1 MVILSWCNMFIE
13 RSIVIMVKCIFSFLI
28 ALICLVT
35 GLPAEAARNDNYPTP
50 LFCYVLSN
58 GRVTTY
64 VQNSTARVSGYID
77 GGVDQ
82 VQLNNI
88 YPSDNWVYGGY
99 PTSRGRKWAW
109 FRVSDVIYDYN
120 YQMKKTKALRN
131 APAYR
136 KKERGQ
142 TIGSV
147 YANDVIYVVSEYGN
161 LAQIIYPI
169 NGGYKLGWVEK
180 SVVDWGSRPAPQP
193 GENYPTGNIVN
204 VSNGTYKIAS
214 AANLNMVLDLDNGRN
229 ENGANLHL
237 WQWVGTPQQKF
248 VIENCGNGYYS
259 IRPSYTDKKLDGL
272 GSKPNNGT
280 NVGLWTSN
288 GSNEQRWRFIDA
300 GNGYVYIES
309 KMKPGLSL
317 DCQGGRVQ
325 NGVNVQVWMRGNV
338 PWNKWKLERIDTQP
352 GQSAEK
358 YVVSTNG
365 ATLALRS
372 GPGTNY
378 GIKVKMPRGSVVEVY
393 SISNGWANLS
403 YNGTRGYASVAYLR
417 KQGNIEPEYT
427 SQQREYTTREIALTS
442 SRQVVDTFNGVE
454 AIYSKNYTAPGD
466 ATYNCAALVKKYYAK
481 HYGVTPYNL
490 LPGRRP
496 VVNGRSLNKV
506 TSPKIGD
513 IVGIKTSSGVNGHWA
528 IVKDV
533 NGNQVTL
540 FEQNWKY
547 NGKTK
552 VNRKIDISSANYYR
566 L

>member
-1 MVILSWCNMFIE
+1 MCKLIFRIIITCLCMIMTSSVFAAQRAIISDGWYK
-13 RSIVIMVKCIFSFLI
+13 IVPVH
-28 ALICLVT
+28 
-35 GLPAEAARNDNYPTP
+35 
-50 LFCYVLSN
+50 
-58 GRVTTY
+58 
-64 VQNSTARVSGYID
+64 VQS
-77 GGVDQ
+77 
-82 VQLNNI
+82 
-88 YPSDNWVYGGY
+88 
-99 PTSRGRKWAW
+99 
-109 FRVSDVIYDYN
+109 
-120 YQMKKTKALRN
+120 KALDSAGAGKN
-131 APAYR
+131 A
-136 KKERGQ
+136 G
-142 TIGSV
+142 T
-147 YANDVIYVVSEYGN
+147 N
-161 LAQIIYPI
+161 LQI
-169 NGGYKLGWVEK
+169 WDF
-180 SVVDWGSRPAPQP
+180 VDA
-193 GENYPTGNIVN
+193 
-204 VSNGTYKIAS
+204 
-214 AANLNMVLDLDNGRN
+214 
-229 ENGANLHL
+229 
-237 WQWVGTPQQKF
+237 PQQKF
-248 VIENCGNGYYS
+248 YVQHRGNGWYSFKAGHCDLYVDAQGGVPRRGENVWLYTWNGTDAQLWGLYNAGDGYYIETKMQS
-259 IRPSYTDKKLDGL
+259 NLVFDCAGAGR
-272 GSKPNNGT
+272 NNGNNVQLWSKE
-280 NVGLWTSN
+280 NVGWH
-288 GSNEQRWRFIDA
+288 
-300 GNGYVYIES
+300 
-309 KMKPGLSL
+309 
-317 DCQGGRVQ
+317 
-325 NGVNVQVWMRGNV
+325 
-338 PWNKWKLERIDTQP
+338 KWKFVRVSPPQSQTQP
-352 GQSAEK
+352 QSAEK

-372 GPGTNY
+372 GPSTNY
-378 GIKVKMPRGSVVEVY
+378 GIKARMPRGSVVEVY

>member
-1 MVILSWCNMFIE
+1 MFIE
-13 RSIVIMVKCIFSFLI
+13 RHIVIMVKCVFSFLL
-28 ALICLVT
+28 ALICFVT

-50 LFCYVLSN
+50 LFCYALSN

-120 YQMKKTKALRN
+120 YQMKKTKALRT

-147 YANDVIYVVSEYGN
+147 YANDVIYVVSEYGD

-180 SVVDWGSRPAPQP
+180 NVVDWGSRPATQP
-193 GENYPTGNIVN
+193 GTNYPTGDIVN

-214 AANLNMVLDLDNGRN
+214 AANLNMVLDLDKGSN

-259 IRPSYTDKKLDGL
+259 LRPSYTDKKLDGL
-272 GSKPNNGT
+272 GSRPNNGT

-338 PWNKWKLERIDTQP
+338 PWNKWKLERLDTP
-352 GQSAEK
+352 SEK

-378 GIKVKMPRGSVVEVY
+378 GIKARMSRGSVVEVY
-393 SISNGWANLS
+393 SISNGWAKLS
-403 YNGTRGYASVAYLR
+403 YNGMSGFASAAYLKPFVTDEKIGYPLKDVYVCGNNWGTYYSKKGANHLGIDIKSRSGDDNVYASALGYVVQTGYNSDN
-417 KQGNIEPEYT
+417 GNTITIEHNINGKRFYT
-427 SQQREYTTREIALTS
+427 FYGHLASINIGKGAK
-442 SRQVVDTFNGVE
+442 V
-454 AIYSKNYTAPGD
+454 SKGQ
-466 ATYNCAALVKKYYAK
+466 
-481 HYGVTPYNL
+481 
-490 LPGRRP
+490 
-496 VVNGRSLNKV
+496 
-506 TSPKIGD
+506 KIG
-513 IVGIKTSSGVNGHWA
+513 IVGNTGKSSTGKHLHFA
-528 IVKDV
+528 ITTQLGSGTYGYGSV
-533 NGNQVTL
+533 NGNVGVKNGYK
-540 FEQNWKY
+540 FY
-547 NGKTK
+547 NPHYVIENNK
-552 VNRKIDISSANYYR
+552 
-566 L
+566 LP